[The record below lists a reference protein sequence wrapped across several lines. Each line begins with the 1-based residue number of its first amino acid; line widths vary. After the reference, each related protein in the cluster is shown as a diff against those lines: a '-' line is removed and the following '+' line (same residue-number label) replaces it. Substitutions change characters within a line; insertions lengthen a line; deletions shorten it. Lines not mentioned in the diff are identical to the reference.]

1 MLDVAGPGAD
11 RDRAVQQRAVRH
23 QRGLPAHAQR
33 AGHHGAAA
41 GAGIGNGNMCGKSIE
56 SMARQPEE
64 AGKIFTNML
73 VCVGLIESMPILC
86 YVIAIV
92 LVFAN
97 PFIK

>member
-1 MLDVAGPGAD
+1 MTENAIITAASLISAGLIGFGA
-11 RDRAVQQRAVRH
+11 A
-23 QRGLPAHAQR
+23 
-33 AGHHGAAA
+33 HGAAL
-41 GAGIGNGNMCGKSIE
+41 GNGNLTGRAIE

-64 AGKIFTNML
+64 SGKLFTNML
-73 VCVGLIESMPILC
+73 VSVGLVESMPILC

>member
-1 MLDVAGPGAD
+1 MTEKAIIITACMFAVAIICF
-11 RDRAVQQRAVRH
+11 
-23 QRGLPAHAQR
+23 
-33 AGHHGAAA
+33 GAAI
-41 GAGIGNGNMCGKSIE
+41 GAAWGNGNLTGKGLE

-64 AGKIFTNML
+64 SGKLFTNML
-73 VCVGLIESMPILC
+73 VSVGLVESMPILC

>member
-1 MLDVAGPGAD
+1 
-11 RDRAVQQRAVRH
+11 
-23 QRGLPAHAQR
+23 
-33 AGHHGAAA
+33 
-41 GAGIGNGNMCGKSIE
+41 MCGKSIE

>member
-1 MLDVAGPGAD
+1 MTENAIITAASLI
-11 RDRAVQQRAVRH
+11 AV
-23 QRGLPAHAQR
+23 GLI
-33 AGHHGAAA
+33 GFGAAL
-41 GAGIGNGNMCGKSIE
+41 GAAHGNSNLCGKAIE

-64 AGKIFTNML
+64 SGKLFTNML
-73 VCVGLIESMPILC
+73 ISVGLVESMPILC

>member
-1 MLDVAGPGAD
+1 MSENAIITAASVIGAGL
-11 RDRAVQQRAVRH
+11 VC
-23 QRGLPAHAQR
+23 L
-33 AGHHGAAA
+33 GAAA
-41 GAGIGNGNMCGKSIE
+41 GAGIGNGNMCGK

>member
-1 MLDVAGPGAD
+1 MTERAIIITACMFAVAIICF
-11 RDRAVQQRAVRH
+11 
-23 QRGLPAHAQR
+23 
-33 AGHHGAAA
+33 GAAI
-41 GAGIGNGNMCGKSIE
+41 GAAWGNGNLTGKGLE

-64 AGKIFTNML
+64 SGKLFTNML
-73 VCVGLIESMPILC
+73 VSVGLVESMPILC